1 MLANGISFAVVVLLT
16 PIIGGQT
23 MKDGKIVMFVIVFM
37 QAVAFVL
44 ILVVKK
50 VNHQVTDV
58 NIDK

>member
-1 MLANGISFAVVVLLT
+1 
-16 PIIGGQT
+16 

-50 VNHQVTDV
+50 VNLQVVGV